1 MFLLLIHALGQLECI
16 LPQWHIKIDSDD
28 LININMIYNNLKSEI
43 SDALL
48 QQHARHAI
56 LMLEKSMFLKMFL
69 TIPPASL

>member
-1 MFLLLIHALGQLECI
+1 MFLLLIYALGQLESM

-48 QQHARHAI
+48 QLHARHAI
-56 LMLEKSMFLKMFL
+56 LMLQKSMFLKLFL

>member
-1 MFLLLIHALGQLECI
+1 MFLLLIYALGQLECI
-16 LPQWHIKIDSDD
+16 LPQWHIKTDSDD

-48 QQHARHAI
+48 QLHARHVI
-56 LMLEKSMFLKMFL
+56 LMLEKSMFLKIFL

>member
-1 MFLLLIHALGQLECI
+1 MFLLLIYALGQLESM

-48 QQHARHAI
+48 QLHARHVI
-56 LMLEKSMFLKMFL
+56 LMLEKSMFLKIFL